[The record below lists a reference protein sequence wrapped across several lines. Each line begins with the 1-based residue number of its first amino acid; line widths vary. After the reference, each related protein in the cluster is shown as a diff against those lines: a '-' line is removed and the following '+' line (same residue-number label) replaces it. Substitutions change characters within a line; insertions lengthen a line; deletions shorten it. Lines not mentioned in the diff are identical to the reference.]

1 MEEMHDANFFGFFD
15 DSKDDNVVVYRI
27 SAISKSPK
35 HRVTAEFMRGGHL
48 FKRGIASVNPI
59 EGFSSSYAI
68 YLSALNKSAFA
79 EGDITTL
86 YMQSRPHFRK
96 RLPCIESATSIYF
109 CLGSGD

>member
-1 MEEMHDANFFGFFD
+1 MEEMHDANFFGLFD

-48 FKRGIASVNPI
+48 FKQ
-59 EGFSSSYAI
+59 
-68 YLSALNKSAFA
+68 
-79 EGDITTL
+79 GDITTL